1 MPIQALAAL
10 AKAAPLEPFSYE
22 PGPLGEYEVEIAVS
36 HCGLCHSD
44 ASMLRDEWGMSRY
57 PLVPGH
63 EAIGVVE
70 KVGSA
75 VRGLKPGARVGVGW
89 QAHSCG
95 VCPDCRHGDE
105 NFCAVDNK
113 GTIVDG
119 YGGFAEALRVDYRF
133 AIPIPEGYD
142 SAHAGPMMC
151 GGVTVFTPMVDYS
164 VRAGMRVGV
173 IGIGGLGHMALQ
185 FARAMGCEVTAF
197 SGSPAKAAE
206 AKGFGAH
213 HFVATREPCAYEGLS
228 RQYDFILNTVS
239 GDIDWAQYIALL
251 KPRGHL
257 VTVGVPEND
266 IRIPAFPL
274 ILAQARVGGSPIGS
288 PDAIRRMF
296 DFARTF
302 GIAPKIERMPMSEA
316 NAAIARLDANQARY
330 RIVLQ
335 QP

>member
-1 MPIQALAAL
+1 MPIKAFAAL
-10 AKAAPLEPFSYE
+10 AQGAPLEPFAYE
-22 PGPLGEYEVEIAVS
+22 PGPLGADDVEIAVT

-44 ASMLRDEWGMSRY
+44 ASMLRNEWGLSRY
-57 PLVPGH
+57 PFVPGH

-75 VRGLKPGARVGVGW
+75 VFGLKPGVRVGVGW

-113 GTIVDG
+113 ATIVDG
-119 YGGFAEALRVDYRF
+119 FGGFAEALRVNHRF
-133 AIPIPEGYD
+133 AIPIPERYD
-142 SAHAGPMMC
+142 SANAGPMMC
-151 GGVTVFTPMVDYS
+151 GGVTVFTPLMDYG
-164 VRAGMRVGV
+164 VRASMQVGV
-173 IGIGGLGHMALQ
+173 IGIGGLGHLALQ

-197 SGSPAKAAE
+197 SGTPAKAAE

-213 HFVATREPCAYEGLS
+213 HFVATREPDAYEGLA
-228 RQYDFILNTVS
+228 RKFDFILNTVS

-288 PDAIRRMF
+288 PDTIRRML
-296 DFARTF
+296 DFAQTF
-302 GIAPKIERMPMSEA
+302 DIAPAIERMPMREA
-316 NAAIARLDANQARY
+316 NAAIARLDANAARY
-330 RIVLQ
+330 RIVLEQ
-335 QP
+335 